1 MCCWSLEESFHFLAS
16 VAFLCYKGISIA
28 FAVDAEALP
37 SFSAYH
43 WDWKHL
49 QLLHYWRCELL
60 CCCYDD
66 GVILQCLS
74 LSDWH
79 AGVRVCTTVALS
91 ASLDQAK
98 LNSISVSARKSTS
111 KSKTNFCLQC
121 LSVFF
126 WNWLNCSVAF
136 ALTAEASDMVCS
148 LPGRL
153 WSRRLADCLLL
164 QLLLF
169 RPILSQFTKTSTL
182 DFL

>member
-121 LSVFF
+121 LSIF
-126 WNWLNCSVAF
+126 LK
-136 ALTAEASDMVCS
+136 LT
-148 LPGRL
+148 
-153 WSRRLADCLLL
+153 
-164 QLLLF
+164 QLLRGLCSDGWG
-169 RPILSQFTKTSTL
+169 IWYGL
-182 DFL
+182 